1 MSLEKLSEKD
11 KPMEQIKSSILPRFS
26 LKDIG
31 RKLDKLD
38 SDKPNVVQNKLD
50 GCRREEQV
58 GRELKKMYPERK
70 GYTVLRERELC
81 DRDGNPVKDSETGQ
95 KRRIDFVV
103 VKDEKVVDMVEV
115 TSETAPKRNQLQKE
129 YRIRSVGGNY
139 VQYEGRIYRIPDNVE
154 TRVRRL

>member
-11 KPMEQIKSSILPRFS
+11 KPMEQIKSSILPGFS

-58 GRELKKMYPERK
+58 GRELKKNVSRK
-70 GYTVLRERELC
+70 
-81 DRDGNPVKDSETGQ
+81 K
-95 KRRIDFVV
+95 
-103 VKDEKVVDMVEV
+103 
-115 TSETAPKRNQLQKE
+115 
-129 YRIRSVGGNY
+129 
-139 VQYEGRIYRIPDNVE
+139 RIYSFEGKGIM
-154 TRVRRL
+154 